1 MSRRLPSATPNGR
14 RRDGPAAA
22 DAARYPSA
30 GYAWYV
36 CAVLLLAYIFSF
48 LDRTIVSL
56 LVIPIEHD
64 LGLNDTALSLLQ
76 GFSFALFYAL
86 LGLPIARL
94 VDARDRRAIVALGI
108 ALWSVMTAACGLAQ
122 RFWQLFLARVG
133 VGAGEATLLP
143 GATSLLADYFP
154 PRRRGLALGVFAAGI
169 YLGAGLALIIGGLL
183 LRLLAGRAVDLPV
196 LGALHPWQ
204 AVFMAVGAPGL
215 LVALLMAAT
224 VREPMRLGTARSQGA
239 GLPLGE
245 VAGYFR
251 RNITTVLCHNLG
263 FTLLAFA
270 SYAATAWIPTIFM
283 RVHHWSAAAIG
294 LRLGAIALVVGPLG
308 TVAGGWLADRFEARG
323 SRAGKLLVGLI
334 AALGLVVP
342 AIAFPLVA
350 NPDLSLVLLV
360 PFLFFTSAV
369 WGLSPAALQEIM
381 PNEMR
386 GQATALYT
394 GLVNLVGLGLG
405 PASVAIL
412 ADYVFRDPQRL
423 NLACAIVTPLAGVLA
438 ALLFALGRE
447 PYRRTRDRLERGA
460 RAD

>member
-1 MSRRLPSATPNGR
+1 VSTAPASSA
-14 RRDGPAAA
+14 DAAA
-22 DAARYPSA
+22 AARYPAA

-48 LDRTIVSL
+48 LDRTITSL

-64 LGLNDTALSLLQ
+64 LGLNDTEMGLLQ

-94 VDARDRRAIVALGI
+94 VDARNRRAIVALGI
-108 ALWSVMTAACGLAQ
+108 AFWSVATAACGTAQ
-122 RFWQLFLARVG
+122 HFWQLFLARVG

-183 LRLLAGRAVDLPV
+183 LRWLAARTLVLPL

-204 AVFMAVGAPGL
+204 TVFIAVGAPGL
-215 LVALLMAAT
+215 LVALLMLT
-224 VREPMRLGTARSQGA
+224 VREPERLGTAANKGAA

-245 VAGYFR
+245 VMRYFR
-251 RNITTVLCHNLG
+251 ANAATVICHNLG

-270 SYAATAWIPTIFM
+270 GYAATAWIPTIFI
-283 RVHHWSAAAIG
+283 RVHGWTAAAIG
-294 LRLGAIALVVGPLG
+294 IRLGIIALAVGPVG
-308 TVAGGWLADRFEARG
+308 TVAGGWLADRFEAQGRA
-323 SRAGKLLVGLI
+323 AGKLRVGLI
-334 AALGLVVP
+334 AALGLILP

-350 NPDLSLVLLV
+350 SPALSLVLLV
-360 PFLFFTSAV
+360 PFVFFVSVV
-369 WGLSPAALQEIM
+369 WGLAPAALQEVM

-386 GQATALYT
+386 GQATAVYT
-394 GLVNLVGLGLG
+394 GVLNLVGLGLG
-405 PASVAIL
+405 PASVAII

-423 NLACAIVTPLAGVLA
+423 NLACAIVVPIAGLLA
-438 ALLFALGRE
+438 ALLFVLGQA
-447 PYRRTRDRLERGA
+447 PYRRTRERLEA
-460 RAD
+460 KL

>member
-1 MSRRLPSATPNGR
+1 MSTAPASSA
-14 RRDGPAAA
+14 DAAA
-22 DAARYPSA
+22 AARYPAA

-36 CAVLLLAYIFSF
+36 CAILLLAYIFSF
-48 LDRTIVSL
+48 LDRTITSL

-64 LGLNDTALSLLQ
+64 LGLNDTEMGLLQ

-94 VDARDRRAIVALGI
+94 VDARNRRAIVALGI
-108 ALWSVMTAACGLAQ
+108 AFWSVATAACGTAQ
-122 RFWQLFLARVG
+122 HFWQLFLARVG

-183 LRLLAGRAVDLPV
+183 LRWLATRTLVLPL

-204 AVFMAVGAPGL
+204 TVFIAVGAPGL
-215 LVALLMAAT
+215 LVALLMLT
-224 VREPMRLGTARSQGA
+224 VREPERLGTAANKGAA

-245 VAGYFR
+245 VMRYFR
-251 RNITTVLCHNLG
+251 ANAATVICHNLG

-270 SYAATAWIPTIFM
+270 GYAATAWIPTIFI
-283 RVHHWSAAAIG
+283 RVHGWTAAAIG
-294 LRLGAIALVVGPLG
+294 IRLGIIALAVGPVG
-308 TVAGGWLADRFEARG
+308 TVAGGWLADRFEAQGRA
-323 SRAGKLLVGLI
+323 AGKLRVGLI
-334 AALGLVVP
+334 AALGLILP

-350 NPDLSLVLLV
+350 SPALSLVLLV
-360 PFLFFTSAV
+360 PFVFFVSVV
-369 WGLSPAALQEIM
+369 WGLAPAALQEVM

-386 GQATALYT
+386 GQATAVYT
-394 GLVNLVGLGLG
+394 GVLNLVGLGLG
-405 PASVAIL
+405 PASVAII

-423 NLACAIVTPLAGVLA
+423 NLACAIVVPIAGLLA
-438 ALLFALGRE
+438 ALLFVLGQA
-447 PYRRTRDRLERGA
+447 PYRRTRERLEA
-460 RAD
+460 KL

>member
-1 MSRRLPSATPNGR
+1 VSTAPASSA
-14 RRDGPAAA
+14 DAAA
-22 DAARYPSA
+22 AARYPAA

-48 LDRTIVSL
+48 LDRTITSL

-64 LGLNDTALSLLQ
+64 LGLNDTEMGLLQ

-94 VDARDRRAIVALGI
+94 VDARNRRAIVALGI
-108 ALWSVMTAACGLAQ
+108 AFWSVATAACGTAQ
-122 RFWQLFLARVG
+122 HFWQLFLARVG

-183 LRLLAGRAVDLPV
+183 LRWLATRTLVLPL

-204 AVFMAVGAPGL
+204 TVFIAVGAPGL
-215 LVALLMAAT
+215 LVALLMLT
-224 VREPMRLGTARSQGA
+224 VREPERLGTAANKGAA

-245 VAGYFR
+245 VMRYFR
-251 RNITTVLCHNLG
+251 ANAATVICHNLG

-270 SYAATAWIPTIFM
+270 GYAATAWIPTIFI
-283 RVHHWSAAAIG
+283 RVHGWTAAAIG
-294 LRLGAIALVVGPLG
+294 IRLGIIALAVGPVG
-308 TVAGGWLADRFEARG
+308 TVAGGWLADRFEAQGRA
-323 SRAGKLLVGLI
+323 AGKLRVGLI
-334 AALGLVVP
+334 AALGLILP

-350 NPDLSLVLLV
+350 SPALSLVLLV
-360 PFLFFTSAV
+360 PFVFFVSVV
-369 WGLSPAALQEIM
+369 WGLAPAALQEVM

-386 GQATALYT
+386 GQATAVYT
-394 GLVNLVGLGLG
+394 GVLNLVGLGLG
-405 PASVAIL
+405 PASVAII

-423 NLACAIVTPLAGVLA
+423 NLACAIVVPIAGLLA
-438 ALLFALGRE
+438 ALLFVLGQA
-447 PYRRTRDRLERGA
+447 PYRRTRERLEA
-460 RAD
+460 KL

>member
-1 MSRRLPSATPNGR
+1 MISRLPRAPSDAPR
-14 RRDGPAAA
+14 RNEPAGAEA
-22 DAARYPSA
+22 RRYPSA

-48 LDRTIVSL
+48 LDRTIVGL

-64 LGLNDTALSLLQ
+64 LGLNDTQVSLLQ

-94 VDARDRRAIVALGI
+94 VDARDRRAIIALGI
-108 ALWSVMTAACGLAQ
+108 ALWSVTTAACGLAQ
-122 RFWQLFLARVG
+122 RFWHLFLARVG

-143 GATSLLADYFP
+143 GATSLLADYFA

-169 YLGAGLALIIGGLL
+169 YLGAGFAMIIGGLL
-183 LRLLAGRAVDLPV
+183 LRLLGERVVHLPV

-204 AVFMAVGAPGL
+204 TVFIAVGAPGL

-224 VREPMRLGTARSQGA
+224 VREPARLGAARSQGA

-245 VAGYFR
+245 VARYFW
-251 RNITTVLCHNLG
+251 RNAKTVLCHNLG

-270 SYAATAWIPTIFM
+270 SYAATAWIPTIFI
-283 RVHHWSAAAIG
+283 RVHHWSAASIG
-294 LRLGAIALVVGPLG
+294 LRLGAILLIVGPSG
-308 TVAGGWLADRFEARG
+308 TVAGGWLADRFEAGG

-334 AALGLVVP
+334 ASLGLVVP
-342 AIAFPLVA
+342 AVAFPLVA
-350 NPDLSLVLLV
+350 SPELSLALLV
-360 PFLFFTSAV
+360 PFIFFTSAV

-394 GLVNLVGLGLG
+394 GLVNLLGLGFG

-412 ADYVFRDPQRL
+412 ADYVFHDPQRL
-423 NLACAIVTPLAGVLA
+423 NLACAIVTPIAGLAA

-447 PYRRTRDRLERGA
+447 PYRRTRDRLEGGSGA
-460 RAD
+460 E

>member
-1 MSRRLPSATPNGR
+1 MSTAPASSA
-14 RRDGPAAA
+14 DAVA
-22 DAARYPSA
+22 AARYPAA

-36 CAVLLLAYIFSF
+36 CAILLLAYIFSF
-48 LDRTIVSL
+48 LDRTITSL

-64 LGLNDTALSLLQ
+64 LGLNDTEMGLLQ

-94 VDARDRRAIVALGI
+94 VDARNRRAIVALGI
-108 ALWSVMTAACGLAQ
+108 AFWSVATAACGTAQ
-122 RFWQLFLARVG
+122 HFWQLFLARVG

-183 LRLLAGRAVDLPV
+183 LRWLATRTLVLPL

-204 AVFMAVGAPGL
+204 TVFIAVGAPGL
-215 LVALLMAAT
+215 LVALLMLT
-224 VREPMRLGTARSQGA
+224 VREPERLGTAANKGAA

-245 VAGYFR
+245 VMRYFR
-251 RNITTVLCHNLG
+251 ANAATVICHNLG

-270 SYAATAWIPTIFM
+270 GYAATAWIPTIFI
-283 RVHHWSAAAIG
+283 RVHGWTAAAIG
-294 LRLGAIALVVGPLG
+294 IRLGIIALAVGPVG
-308 TVAGGWLADRFEARG
+308 TVAGGWLADRFEAQGRA
-323 SRAGKLLVGLI
+323 AGKLRVGLI
-334 AALGLVVP
+334 AALGLILP

-350 NPDLSLVLLV
+350 SPALSLVLLV
-360 PFLFFTSAV
+360 PFVFFVSVV
-369 WGLSPAALQEIM
+369 WGLAPAALQEVM

-386 GQATALYT
+386 GQATAVYT
-394 GLVNLVGLGLG
+394 GVLNLVGLGLG
-405 PASVAIL
+405 PASVAII

-423 NLACAIVTPLAGVLA
+423 NLACAIVVPIAGLLA
-438 ALLFALGRE
+438 ALLFVLGQA
-447 PYRRTRDRLERGA
+447 PYRRTRERLEA
-460 RAD
+460 KL

>member
-1 MSRRLPSATPNGR
+1 VTIAPASSA
-14 RRDGPAAA
+14 DAAA
-22 DAARYPSA
+22 AARYPAA

-36 CAVLLLAYIFSF
+36 CGVLLLAYIFSF
-48 LDRTIVSL
+48 LDRTITSL

-64 LGLNDTALSLLQ
+64 LALNDTEMSLLQ

-94 VDARDRRAIVALGI
+94 VDARDRRTIVAVGI
-108 ALWSVMTAACGLAQ
+108 AFWSVATAACGTAQ
-122 RFWQLFLARVG
+122 HFWQLFLARVG

-183 LRLLAGRAVDLPV
+183 LRWLQARTLVLPL

-204 AVFMAVGAPGL
+204 TVFIAVGVPGL
-215 LVALLMAAT
+215 LVALLMLT
-224 VREPMRLGTARSQGA
+224 VREPERRGSAAGKGAA

-245 VAGYFR
+245 VARYFR
-251 RNITTVLCHNLG
+251 ANAATVICHNLG

-270 SYAATAWIPTIFM
+270 GYAATAWIPTIFI
-283 RVHHWSAAAIG
+283 RVHGWTAAAIG
-294 LRLGAIALVVGPLG
+294 IRLGIIALAVGPVG
-308 TVAGGWLADRFEARG
+308 TVAGGWLADRFEAQGRA
-323 SRAGKLLVGLI
+323 AGKLLVGLI
-334 AALGLVVP
+334 AALGLILP

-350 NPDLSLVLLV
+350 SPSLSLLLLV
-360 PFLFFTSAV
+360 PFVFFVSVV
-369 WGLSPAALQEIM
+369 WGLAPAALQEVM

-386 GQATALYT
+386 GQATAVYT
-394 GLVNLVGLGLG
+394 GVLNLVGLGLG
-405 PASVAIL
+405 PASVAII

-423 NLACAIVTPLAGVLA
+423 NLACAIVVPIAGLLA
-438 ALLFALGRE
+438 ALLFGLGQA
-447 PYRRTRDRLERGA
+447 PYRRTRERLEA
-460 RAD
+460 RV

>member
-1 MSRRLPSATPNGR
+1 MSTAPASSA
-14 RRDGPAAA
+14 DAVA
-22 DAARYPSA
+22 AARYPAA

-36 CAVLLLAYIFSF
+36 CAILLLAYIFSF
-48 LDRTIVSL
+48 LDRTITSL

-64 LGLNDTALSLLQ
+64 LGLNDTEMGLLQ

-94 VDARDRRAIVALGI
+94 VDARNRRAIVALGI
-108 ALWSVMTAACGLAQ
+108 AFWSVATAACGTAQ
-122 RFWQLFLARVG
+122 HFWQLFLARVG

-183 LRLLAGRAVDLPV
+183 LRWLAARTLVLPL

-204 AVFMAVGAPGL
+204 TVFIAVGAPGL
-215 LVALLMAAT
+215 LVALLMLT
-224 VREPMRLGTARSQGA
+224 VREPERLGTAANKGAA

-245 VAGYFR
+245 VMRYFR
-251 RNITTVLCHNLG
+251 ANAATVICHNLG

-270 SYAATAWIPTIFM
+270 GYAATAWIPTIFI
-283 RVHHWSAAAIG
+283 RVHGWTAAAIG
-294 LRLGAIALVVGPLG
+294 IRLGIIALAVGPVG
-308 TVAGGWLADRFEARG
+308 TVAGGWLADRFEAQGRA
-323 SRAGKLLVGLI
+323 AGKLRVGLI
-334 AALGLVVP
+334 AALGLILP

-350 NPDLSLVLLV
+350 SPALSLVLLV
-360 PFLFFTSAV
+360 PFVFFVSVV
-369 WGLSPAALQEIM
+369 WGLAPAALQEVM

-386 GQATALYT
+386 GQATAVYT
-394 GLVNLVGLGLG
+394 GVLNLVGLGLG
-405 PASVAIL
+405 PASVAII

-423 NLACAIVTPLAGVLA
+423 NLACAIVVPIAGLLA
-438 ALLFALGRE
+438 ALLFVLGQA
-447 PYRRTRDRLERGA
+447 PYRRTRERLEA
-460 RAD
+460 KL